1 MEPPCG
7 DRAMKRIFISHSTKD
22 VDFVYGQVKP
32 VLDQLGFCSWCS
44 ATDVRLAAD
53 WEQQIRQA
61 LAQADWFVVILS
73 PDAVKSEWVQAE
85 IHWALENKRGRV
97 IPIMARTCDPT
108 DAHLRLGTLQ
118 FVDFRGDHADGQRRL
133 ADLIQGHAPRLGK
146 AMSQLTTQ
154 QQPEQTTVISK
165 RREAQ
170 VRLRIETADGATR
183 EETLKIQNWAI
194 VGRTADADLTLLDD
208 YVSRKH
214 ARIAVI
220 PDLHGTRL
228 TLMDLESANGT
239 LLNGAGLATE
249 QPLAIGDRIELGSTR
264 ITVLGIS

>member
-7 DRAMKRIFISHSTKD
+7 GRAMKRIFISHSTKD

-32 VLDQLGFCSWCS
+32 ALDQLGFCSWCS

-53 WEQQIRQA
+53 
-61 LAQADWFVVILS
+61 
-73 PDAVKSEWVQAE
+73 
-85 IHWALENKRGRV
+85 
-97 IPIMARTCDPT
+97 AR
-108 DAHLRLGTLQ
+108 
-118 FVDFRGDHADGQRRL
+118 RRL

-154 QQPEQTTVISK
+154 QHQEQTTVISK

-214 ARIAVI
+214 ARIAVV